1 METPGRYFCGR
12 NLHWLPERKAL
23 EGKIGR
29 DTAQREAR
37 GRVSVRWFYSL
48 SLTLS
53 AAWLLLLLLP
63 LPLPLLMRVLVSIWI
78 GFFFFFFFPLVV
90 ALVSGFFWGGGDS
103 LRKRDIGAPITA
115 AARPRRSS
123 TCRVWQPSQRADRTP
138 RWSRRSSSGLSS
150 SCSWSQEGPRS
161 GIDRLESPAA
171 GRRLLAY

>member
-1 METPGRYFCGR
+1 VVLFSFSHSFCGMV
-12 NLHWLPERKAL
+12 
-23 EGKIGR
+23 
-29 DTAQREAR
+29 TAAAAAAAAAASDASPRLDMD
-37 GRVSVRWFYSL
+37 WFF
-48 SLTLS
+48 
-53 AAWLLLLLLP
+53 LLLILSYRGSASLG
-63 LPLPLLMRVLVSIWI
+63 I
-78 GFFFFFFFPLVV
+78 
-90 ALVSGFFWGGGDS
+90 FWGGGDS